1 MLLVLQNLEHQH
13 IHLLIHNQYQAIIVV
28 YKNKKMG
35 RILENIQI
43 NPYDNQDFK
52 INYLESGEVQIF
64 FKNLGSVFPDT
75 LNSYTDNDY
84 FIYGYSKQLV
94 GLTNKNILFLGLGL
108 GLMPLFLQNTNNN
121 IAIIEKDQN
130 LISIITS
137 YGYLANNVHI
147 YQGDIFDMRLELT
160 LTNSFDYI
168 VSDIHYSCDNTY
180 YLEKNLIIDNYKD
193 NLITN
198 GIIYFPVENF
208 IYNK

>member
-1 MLLVLQNLEHQH
+1 
-13 IHLLIHNQYQAIIVV
+13 
-28 YKNKKMG
+28 MG

-160 LTNSFDYI
+160 LTNAFDYI

-193 NLITN
+193 NLTTN

>member
-1 MLLVLQNLEHQH
+1 V
-13 IHLLIHNQYQAIIVV
+13 IIVV

-35 RILENIQI
+35 RILENVQI
-43 NPYDNQDFK
+43 NPFDNQDFK
-52 INYLESGEVQIF
+52 INYLESGEVRIF

-84 FIYGYSKQLV
+84 FIYGYAKQLV

-108 GLMPLFLQNTNNN
+108 GLMPFYLQNTNNN

-137 YGYLANNVHI
+137 YGYLANNVNI

-160 LTNSFDYI
+160 LTNTFDYI

-180 YLEKNLIIDNYKD
+180 YLEKDLIIDNYKD
-193 NLITN
+193 NLTTN

>member
-1 MLLVLQNLEHQH
+1 
-13 IHLLIHNQYQAIIVV
+13 
-28 YKNKKMG
+28 MG

-52 INYLESGEVQIF
+52 INYLDSGEVRIF

-84 FIYGYSKQLV
+84 FIYGYGKELV

-108 GLMPLFLQNTNNN
+108 GLMPFFLQNTNNN

-160 LTNSFDYI
+160 LTNTFDYI

-193 NLITN
+193 NLTTN